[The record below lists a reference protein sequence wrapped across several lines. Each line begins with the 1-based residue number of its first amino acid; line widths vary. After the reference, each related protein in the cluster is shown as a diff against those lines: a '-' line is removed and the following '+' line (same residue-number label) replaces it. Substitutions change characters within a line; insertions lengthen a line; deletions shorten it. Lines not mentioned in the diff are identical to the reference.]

1 MNIIIRNQSLQK
13 EMESK
18 NFKENS
24 VWKRRGKLLSGGEAL
39 FKMKKMRGKIPV
51 GEQMCVNTFL

>member
-1 MNIIIRNQSLQK
+1 MDIIIRNQSLKK

-24 VWKRRGKLLSGGEAL
+24 VWRRGKLLSRGEAL
-39 FKMKKMRGKIPV
+39 FKMKKMHGKIPP
-51 GEQMCVNTFL
+51 GEQVCVNTFL